1 MARRKSRKQIE
12 QEEARLRTQHR
23 ERLMYLGTISSGLAH
38 EIRTPLNAIQM
49 NIDLLAEELDAVA
62 PQEREEF
69 AKRVGRIRRETK
81 SLRGIVDSF
90 LAFARPPKLQQTPLD
105 LNAYLSELTEF
116 IEPEAKKLRI
126 SVEKD
131 FDPELYPVPI
141 DPQQFGQVMMNLIT
155 NARDAVGEQG
165 TITVRTRGTDR
176 AIEIDVE
183 DDGGGVK
190 PGDEERVFDIFY
202 STKEAGAGLGLGIA
216 RRIVEEHGGELV
228 LENHPGRG
236 AVFKVKLPRVK
247 ILEYEPEPVAPAK
260 KKGAGR
266 KGRTE
271 RIARQEQAK

>member
-1 MARRKSRKQIE
+1 
-12 QEEARLRTQHR
+12 
-23 ERLMYLGTISSGLAH
+23 MYLGTISSGLAH

-62 PQEREEF
+62 PDEREEF

-126 SVEKD
+126 GVKKD

-155 NARDAVGEQG
+155 NARDAVGQERPGSTGEQG
-165 TITVRTRGTDR
+165 TITIRTRGTDR

-190 PGDEERVFDIFY
+190 SGDEERVFDIFF
-202 STKEAGAGLGLGIA
+202 STKEQGAGLGLGIA

-236 AVFKVKLPRVK
+236 AVFKVKLPKVK
-247 ILEYEPEPVAPAK
+247 ILEYEPAPTAK

-266 KGRTE
+266 KGRTG
-271 RIARQEQAK
+271 RIARQEQAG